1 MVLGT
6 LATSPPPDLEQSFRG
21 EEAIILRAEAIILRA
36 EADANAIVV
45 ERQDDI

>member
-6 LATSPPPDLEQSFRG
+6 LATSSPSDLEQSFRG
-21 EEAIILRAEAIILRA
+21 EEAIILLAK
-36 EADANAIVV
+36 ADANALAV